1 MKNINAYSK
10 EELYQIFLNRVDDL
24 SRIRLESIDMTLS
37 IYKMKFTNLGVI
49 LTETN
54 CYNKSIYLKRNKMGF
69 YADET
74 VSFESEKAFENY
86 NKSVKFLKE
95 NENEFKIIHNLL
107 KDKEAIMG
115 GYYTTTR
122 EYETDLEIIVKV
134 LGYGSIRDEE
144 LKDENLRHPSEEY
157 EYIISLIERC
167 KNESNY
173 KGVLKEIMSHLETL
187 FGINYQ
193 ILIKRKRDKY
203 DFIPDSYIGI
213 ILIDNTTGSKTLLYG
228 EDQENIY
235 KDDYSKYK
243 VNTKYLEMYL
253 KLATK
258 CIK

>member
-1 MKNINAYSK
+1 MNIITDFQ
-10 EELYQIFLNRVDDL
+10 E
-24 SRIRLESIDMTLS
+24 
-37 IYKMKFTNLGVI
+37 
-49 LTETN
+49 
-54 CYNKSIYLKRNKMGF
+54 
-69 YADET
+69 
-74 VSFESEKAFENY
+74 
-86 NKSVKFLKE
+86 E

-213 ILIDNTTGSKTLLYG
+213 ILVDNTTGSKTLLYG